1 MDLQGSFPSSKG
13 KEEKREKRTLTQQA
27 RDVGTGPPLPLEYQ
41 WDPHMRP
48 WLGPFWPLP
57 WYIRAGSGKQKHRT
71 ARSFVE
77 RASREHRESIV
88 RVSSIDQLGPNDNGN
103 DARYILADYTRNG
116 IQQDH
121 YLDNWKP
128 MRTQNQRVQLE
139 LISI

>member
-88 RVSSIDQLGPNDNGN
+88 TTLDTSWRT
-103 DARYILADYTRNG
+103 TRGTEFN
-116 IQQDH
+116 
-121 YLDNWKP
+121 
-128 MRTQNQRVQLE
+128 RTTTWIIGSQ
-139 LISI
+139 